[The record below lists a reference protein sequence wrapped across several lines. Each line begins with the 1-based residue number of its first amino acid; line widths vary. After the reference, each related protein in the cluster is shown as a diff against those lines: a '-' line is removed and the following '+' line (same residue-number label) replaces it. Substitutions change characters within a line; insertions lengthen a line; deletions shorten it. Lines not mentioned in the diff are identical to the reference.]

1 MPTPETP
8 ARDERTSQMKIN
20 QFRGYRYR
28 RYGAALIV
36 AAVAWFPYA
45 AHTFFIFPSFIALVA
60 AIVLVLGGCIPLLVF
75 ALHCFNVADD
85 EFNQL
90 KR

>member
-1 MPTPETP
+1 
-8 ARDERTSQMKIN
+8 MKIN
-20 QFRGYRYR
+20 KFRGYRYR

-45 AHTFFIFPSFIALVA
+45 AHTFFIFPSLLSLVA
-60 AIVLVLGGCIPLLVF
+60 AIVLVF

-85 EFNQL
+85 EFNS
-90 KR
+90 KRKGK

>member
-1 MPTPETP
+1 
-8 ARDERTSQMKIN
+8 MKIN
-20 QFRGYRYR
+20 KFRGYRYR

-45 AHTFFIFPSFIALVA
+45 AHTFFIFPSLLSLVA
-60 AIVLVLGGCIPLLVF
+60 AVVLVLGGCIPLLVF

-85 EFNQL
+85 EFNS
-90 KR
+90 KRKGK